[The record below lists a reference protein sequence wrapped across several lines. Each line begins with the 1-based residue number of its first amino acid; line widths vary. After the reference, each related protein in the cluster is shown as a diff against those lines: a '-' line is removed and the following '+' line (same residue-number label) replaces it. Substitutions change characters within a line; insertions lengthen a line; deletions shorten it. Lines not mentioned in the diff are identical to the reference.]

1 MLEYELENHF
11 SIETAIVAGELY
23 RYGAACKVS
32 AIGSDSSDG
41 YESGLQAV
49 NTWENYRR
57 VKKHGRFF
65 SKFHQ

>member
-41 YESGLQAV
+41 YESGLQTV
-49 NTWENYRR
+49 NTRDNYRR
-57 VKKHGRFF
+57 GKEHDRFF